1 MIYLNGNLTSFSK
14 VDKFIFPKDD
24 QEQWW
29 RCNDNEIRKAE
40 FFEIE
45 REGYGGSAG
54 DPSAYILLYQR
65 KAQFEFDSTSPEDPL
80 SPELLEM
87 VQVHDQAKRLLLDEI
102 QCPFFCRDHFCTV
115 FARPKKQKKGHSRIS
130 EEKMT

>member
-1 MIYLNGNLTSFSK
+1 MVTLK
-14 VDKFIFPKDD
+14 KDES
-24 QEQWW
+24 EQWW

-65 KAQFEFDSTSPEDPL
+65 KSQYVSDSNFQDEAITSD
-80 SPELLEM
+80 LLEM
-87 VQVHDQAKRLLLDEI
+87 VQVHDQTHGD
-102 QCPFFCRDHFCTV
+102 
-115 FARPKKQKKGHSRIS
+115 IS
-130 EEKMT
+130 NNEVSTGSFLELSFLT

>member
-1 MIYLNGNLTSFSK
+1 MVTLK
-14 VDKFIFPKDD
+14 KDES
-24 QEQWW
+24 EQWW

-65 KAQFEFDSTSPEDPL
+65 KSQYVLDSNFQDEAITSD
-80 SPELLEM
+80 LLEM
-87 VQVHDQAKRLLLDEI
+87 VQVHDQTHGDVTNNEVSTG
-102 QCPFFCRDHFCTV
+102 F
-115 FARPKKQKKGHSRIS
+115 
-130 EEKMT
+130 